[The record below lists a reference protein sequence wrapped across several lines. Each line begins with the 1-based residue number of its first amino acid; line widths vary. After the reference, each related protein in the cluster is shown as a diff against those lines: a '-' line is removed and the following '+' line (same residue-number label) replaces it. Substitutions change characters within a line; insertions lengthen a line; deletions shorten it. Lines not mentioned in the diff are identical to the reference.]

1 MRKWKDNEVIKVKHG
16 KFLLA
21 VSLITVGLAG
31 FDFINGKYTIYD
43 IITVPVG
50 VFGIWCFGLG
60 GLYKL
65 SRYVTEKYLHKK
77 DNKFD
82 YFHT

>member
-1 MRKWKDNEVIKVKHG
+1 MRKWKDSEVIKVKHG

-31 FDFINGKYTIYD
+31 FDLIYGRYTWYD
-43 IITVPVG
+43 IGSIPMG
-50 VFGIWCFGLG
+50 LFGIWSFGFG

-65 SRYVTEKYLHKK
+65 SRYITNLHLKSK

-82 YFHT
+82 YYHT